1 MDRTLQL
8 LTKWGATKQQA
19 STITS
24 SIDDALLEHIHESL
38 LMAFNNPV
46 NQQEFMGMH
55 NNSEPFDGTTPL
67 EYLAQNPARAT
78 SIAEH
83 IKSIGMP
90 W

>member
-1 MDRTLQL
+1 MDRAQQL
-8 LTKWGATKQQA
+8 LATWGATEQQA

-46 NQQEFMGMH
+46 NQQKFMGMQN
-55 NNSEPFDGTTPL
+55 NNSPFDGATPL
-67 EYLAQNPARAT
+67 EYLAKNPTRAT